1 MKLFILTALLTLQT
15 LWAASGLDGG
25 IKIQY
30 GANANTNIVTHVT
43 ISPASSGGTNL
54 HAGAIQVTNTLTL
67 GAGATAATLAT
78 DTNGTIQATSIAAS
92 DNPLFQVKGIGATN
106 QAILGPAGTLYLG
119 NGINV
124 FNGGVI
130 YDGDNIVSYHSP
142 AYDGHSDWAMIV
154 GATELQ
160 TEIGGAYSDVYFN
173 GNENETAGYA
183 EMIMETS
190 SANDVDRNRWT
201 IHAEV
206 GTNQK
211 FQFTGGDSTGN
222 GGTLVSFT
230 PLVADGTTPYQMLV
244 SSNHTSGNLA
254 EWGRL
259 GDTPKIQ
266 LTWDG
271 AIMLAATT
279 NQITFG
285 ATNTVPSN
293 TNAVRWISVKIAGDS
308 SVYGIPLAKY

>member
-1 MKLFILTALLTLQT
+1 MNKYTFLIPAMIAAMWIVLAADPQQPKVGGKELIVATNGYSGVLTVRTQINLGL
-15 LWAASGLDGG
+15 SG
-25 IKIQY
+25 
-30 GANANTNIVTHVT
+30 VE
-43 ISPASSGGTNL
+43 
-54 HAGAIQVTNTLTL
+54 
-67 GAGATAATLAT
+67 ATLAT
-78 DTNGTIQATSIAAS
+78 DTNGTIQATSVAAS
-92 DNPLFQVKGIGATN
+92 DSPLLQVKGIGNTN

-142 AYDGHSDWAMIV
+142 VYDGHSDWAMIV

-173 GNENETAGYA
+173 GNENETSGYA

-244 SSNHTSGNLA
+244 SSNHTIGNLA

-266 LTWDG
+266 LKWDG
-271 AIMLAATT
+271 AVQTSVPT
-279 NQITFG
+279 G
-285 ATNTVPSN
+285 ATNAQPFKIGDIAAGTVAITTTGYVQVEIN
-293 TNAVRWISVKIAGDS
+293 GQLVKL
-308 SVYGIPLAKY
+308 GIVK